1 MADAAPETETDL
13 VLYACEDRIATLTL
27 NRPDKLNAFSSALLA
42 QLQAALERFDKDSEA
57 DVAILCGQGR
67 AFSSGVDVQES
78 QLRSK
83 EELRRARDPMAPGTP
98 VGDFLAYSENCKP
111 VIAAVHGY
119 ALGLALG
126 LVLKCDLIVAEAGAR
141 FQVTETARG
150 LGGFRHWPLL
160 AYRGAAA
167 FGDEVSLSGRFFT
180 AEEAQEAGIV
190 ARVAPQ
196 GELLA
201 VARELAGELAA
212 NPPLSVRETVR
223 VKRWHLQ
230 RFAAEVAFQTEG
242 VKLELTEDFEEA
254 ARAFAEKRKPGPF
267 KGR

>member
-1 MADAAPETETDL
+1 MPETKTEDL
-13 VLYACEDRIATLTL
+13 VTYDCAERIVTLTL
-27 NRPDKLNAFSSALLA
+27 NRPDKLNALSGALLSR
-42 QLQAALERFDKDSEA
+42 LEDCLARFDADPEA
-57 DVAILCGQGR
+57 DVAILCGGGR

-78 QLRSK
+78 QLRSR
-83 EELRRARDPMAPGTP
+83 EELRQARDPMAPGTP
-98 VGDFLAYSENCKP
+98 VGDFLAYSVNSKP

-126 LVLKCDLIVAEAGAR
+126 LVLKCDLIVAEEGAR

-150 LGGFRHWPLL
+150 LGGYRHWPLL
-160 AYRGAAA
+160 SQRAAPA
-167 FGDEVSLSGRFFT
+167 FADEVCLTGRFFT
-180 AEEAQEAGIV
+180 AQEAQAAGLL
-190 ARVAPQ
+190 ARLAAP
-196 GELLA
+196 GELLDC
-201 VARELAGELAA
+201 ARALAGELAA
-212 NPPLSVRETVR
+212 IPPLSLRETLR
-223 VKRWHLQ
+223 VQRWHRQ

>member
-1 MADAAPETETDL
+1 MAADETDL
-13 VLYACEDRIATLTL
+13 VVYACEDRIATLTL
-27 NRPDKLNAFSSALLA
+27 NRPDKLNAFSSALLGA
-42 QLQAALERFDKDSEA
+42 LQAALERFDKDPQA
-57 DVAILCGQGR
+57 DVAILCGAGR
-67 AFSSGVDVQES
+67 AFSSGADVQES
-78 QLRSK
+78 QMRSR
-83 EELRRARDPMAPGTP
+83 EELRHARDPMAPGTP
-98 VGDFLAYSENCKP
+98 VGDFLANSAHCKP
-111 VIAAVHGY
+111 VIAAVHRY

-141 FQVTETARG
+141 FQVTETPRG

-160 AYRGAAA
+160 IHRGAAA
-167 FGDEVSLSGRFFT
+167 FADEVSLTGRFFT
-180 AEEAQEAGIV
+180 AEEAKQAGIV
-190 ARVAPQ
+190 ARVAPE

-201 VARELAGELAA
+201 AARELAVELAA

-254 ARAFAEKRKPGPF
+254 VRAFAEKRKPGPF
-267 KGR
+267 KAR